1 MVILLDQEIYV
12 NQPLTSR
19 KIMEILEE
27 NPEIE
32 KITCPPSIYKR
43 ITPRYIEA
51 LSKLG
56 VKVEPVTKRG
66 RPKKYSEKDLE
77 NINNMLKQGYTP
89 HEISDRLKIPL
100 KTIYYFIESPL
111 KRGRKPKY
119 SFETKQKVKSMHDEG
134 HSAKEISKNLNIP
147 LRSVYSLIKKPNNT

>member
-1 MVILLDQEIYV
+1 MDHEIYV
-12 NQPLTSR
+12 NQPLTSH

-56 VKVEPVTKRG
+56 VKVEPVTKKG
-66 RPKKYSEKDLE
+66 RPKKYGEKDQE
-77 NINNMLKQGYTP
+77 NINNMLKQGHTP
-89 HEISDRLKIPL
+89 QEISVNLKIPL
-100 KTIYYFIESPL
+100 KTVYYFIKSPL

-119 SFETKQKVKSMHDEG
+119 SFKTEQKVKFMHDEG
-134 HSAKEISKNLNIP
+134 YSVKEISEILNIP
-147 LRSVYSLIKKPNNT
+147 LRSVYNLLNKE

>member
-1 MVILLDQEIYV
+1 MDQEIYV
-12 NQPLTSR
+12 NQPLTSH

-27 NPEIE
+27 NPEVM
-32 KITCPPSIYKR
+32 KITCPPSIYQR

-66 RPKKYSEKDLE
+66 RPKKYHEGDKR
-77 NINNMLKQGYTP
+77 NINNLLTKGKSPQ
-89 HEISDRLKIPL
+89 EISDALNIPL
-100 KTIYYFIESPL
+100 KTVYYFIESPL

-119 SFETKQKVKSMHDEG
+119 SYETEQKVKSMYDEG
-134 HSAKEISKNLNIP
+134 CSAKEISQNLNIP
-147 LRSVYSLIKKPNNT
+147 LRSVYSLVKK

>member
-1 MVILLDQEIYV
+1 MPLHLVIYI
-12 NQPLTSR
+12 NQPLTSH

-66 RPKKYSEKDLE
+66 RPKKYSDKDQE
-77 NINNMLKQGYTP
+77 NINNMVKQGHP
-89 HEISDRLKIPL
+89 PRKISDVLNIPL
-100 KTIYYFIESPL
+100 KTVYYFIESPL

-119 SFETKQKVKSMHDEG
+119 SFETEQKVKTMYRKG
-134 HSAKEISKNLNIP
+134 HSVKEISENLDIP
-147 LRSVYSLIKKPNNT
+147 LRSVYSLLNKGKD

>member
-1 MVILLDQEIYV
+1 
-12 NQPLTSR
+12 
-19 KIMEILEE
+19 MEILEE

-66 RPKKYSEKDLE
+66 RPKKYGKKDQE

-89 HEISDRLKIPL
+89 QEISVILKIPL
-100 KTIYYFIESPL
+100 KTVYYFIESPL

-119 SFETKQKVKSMHDEG
+119 SFETEQKIKSMHDKG
-134 HSAKEISKNLNIP
+134 HSVKEISKNLKIP
-147 LRSVYSLIKKPNNT
+147 IRSVYSLLKKK